1 MNIIE
6 MQDRLKGLPDQA
18 LVDYVEQPMGEVPIY
33 LALGELQRRKEMR
46 ERFQAIPSPET
57 TTVSEKIVAESK
69 PMAMGLGA
77 MAQQRMMSGAQG
89 VGVPPQRVQMDP
101 RQMAASGIAANPVT
115 NVGSPA
121 MMAGGG
127 IVGYSKAG
135 MVKKGFGKVRDFLLG
150 SGTAEA
156 GSDAAKNILRR
167 YPKTSVTA
175 GGIGAYNIFSDDE
188 DETLNKGEGVTQEEY
203 DAFMNQT
210 APSPKPKPGKKTEIA
225 PNKTIEERFKSI
237 QSILGT
243 DPERESLAASLKE
256 KEKNALNMA
265 LIQGG
270 LGMAAG
276 QSDDFLQNLAAG
288 ATAGVDS
295 FVDTQDEILI
305 DENKLGKQAIEKQV
319 ALLGQALLQD
329 EAALKRATDLAIAN
343 IAGPQVAKA
352 AAPAAKVIAD
362 LQERQTM
369 NEIALEAAIRN
380 GDEELAKKIRATI
393 IDIEKVKRR
402 KVADSVA
409 LSADPYAYGES
420 GGTGAATNLDLSQF
434 NVVK

>member
-1 MNIIE
+1 

-18 LVDYVEQPMGEVPIY
+18 LVNYVEQPMGEVPIY

-46 ERFQAIPSPET
+46 ERFQAIPNPITS
-57 TTVSEKIVAESK
+57 TVSEKIVNEAK
-69 PMAMGLGA
+69 PKAMGIQA
-77 MAQQRMMSGAQG
+77 MAPKQMMPGAQG
-89 VGVPPQRVQMDP
+89 VGVPPEATQMDP
-101 RQMAASGIAANPVT
+101 RQLTASG
-115 NVGSPA
+115 VGSLPTKS
-121 MMAGGG
+121 MQLKEGG
-127 IVGYSKAG
+127 IIPGYSKAG

-156 GSDAAKNILRR
+156 GSDAAKNILSR
-167 YPKTSVTA
+167 YPKTSIAT

-188 DETLNKGEGVTQEEY
+188 DETLNEGEGMTKEEF
-203 DAFMNQT
+203 DAIDAQT
-210 APSPKPKPGKKTEIA
+210 TPPPKPGKKTEIA

-243 DPERESLAASLKE
+243 APERESLAASLKE

-288 ATAGVDS
+288 ATAGVGS
-295 FVDTQDEILI
+295 FVDTQDEIL
-305 DENKLGKQAIEKQV
+305 EAQTKLGEQAREEQV

-329 EAALKRATDLAIAN
+329 EAALKRATDLAIAD

-352 AAPAAKVIAD
+352 AAPAAKVISD
-362 LQERQTM
+362 LQAREIQYRLALLKAEREG
-369 NEIALEAAIRN
+369 NETEAR
-380 GDEELAKKIRATI
+380 KIRAEIADTI
-393 IDIEKVKRR
+393 ELKRR
-402 KVADSVA
+402 MVSDSVD
-409 LSADPYAYGES
+409 LSTSPSTYGES
-420 GGTGAATNLDLSQF
+420 GGTGAATNLDTSQF